1 MEFEEKRDLSPRR
14 KGTKE
19 EGFGKP
25 LTKGMTLG
33 AGFAKSLRPKPAA
46 ALWGG
51 PVWPQAIQRSGVE
64 IIFFLFE
71 HRFACASL

>member
-14 KGTKE
+14 EGTKE
-19 EGFGKP
+19 EGAWEP

-46 ALWGG
+46 ALLG
-51 PVWPQAIQRSGVE
+51 RSCMAAGHSAKRCWNH
-64 IIFFLFE
+64 FYSF
-71 HRFACASL
+71 